1 MKSVVCMGVAASYTC
16 PNVGVGSQ
24 LAEMWED
31 AIAPV
36 KERGVRVVNARIG
49 VVLDRAGGALPKML
63 PPFQYACLAV
73 CARVCMCV
81 CVCMCVYVCGCL
93 VAVCAV
99 Q

>member
-1 MKSVVCMGVAASYTC
+1 VKSVVCMGVAASCTC

-49 VVLDRAGGALPKML
+49 VVLDRSGGALPKML

-73 CARVCMCV
+73 CVRVRV
-81 CVCMCVYVCGCL
+81 RTHQHHRLDVDGCTG
-93 VAVCAV
+93 
-99 Q
+99 